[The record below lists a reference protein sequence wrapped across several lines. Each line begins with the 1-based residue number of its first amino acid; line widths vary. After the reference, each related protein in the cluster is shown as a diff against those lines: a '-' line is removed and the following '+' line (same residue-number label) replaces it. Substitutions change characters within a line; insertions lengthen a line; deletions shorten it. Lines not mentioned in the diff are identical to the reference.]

1 MRSSEFSPGSSREL
15 TPETYRGR
23 TWRHIPASG
32 EALNLHHILHAN
44 GRWNRSGLYGALYLS
59 MSSAGARAEWRKY
72 RDGAIP
78 NVDPPRDLVEIH
90 VAVRPVLDLT
100 DPDVVKALGVPPGLL
115 VSDSE
120 KALDTCHEIADWA
133 RSADFAA
140 IRYESAAGAEAD
152 NLAIYPDVVRPQN
165 VSLEEVDRQ
174 PLNYEP

>member
-1 MRSSEFSPGSSREL
+1 MRLSGFSPGSSPEL

-32 EALNLHHILHAN
+32 EALNLHHILHAR

-59 MSSAGARAEWRKY
+59 LSAAGARAEWRKY

-100 DPDVVKALGVPPGLL
+100 DPDMLKVLEVRPGLL
-115 VSDSE
+115 VSDSDE
-120 KALDTCHEIADWA
+120 ALDTCREIADWA

-140 IRYESAAGAEAD
+140 IRYESAAGTETH
-152 NLAIYPDVVRPQN
+152 NIAIYPDVVRPEN
-165 VSLEEVDRQ
+165 VSLEAVDRE
-174 PLNYEP
+174 PLNYET